1 MLVETALGEFG
12 MVIEVELAEE
22 VGVLGGVLG
31 WVGGGL
37 GGGDGLLG
45 A

>member
-1 MLVETALGEFG
+1 MLVEAALGEFG
-12 MVIEVELAEE
+12 MFIEVELAEE

-31 WVGGGL
+31 WVDGGL